1 MIRAPHEES
10 DVRRR
15 TRLAAGLAAFL
26 LTLPAAAW
34 DAPGASP
41 PMANKKPKT
50 TDIHGDRLQ
59 DDYFWLRDRS
69 NPEVRAYLE
78 AENKYADEVMKDTL
92 ALQEKLY
99 QEMLGRIKQ
108 TDLTVPY
115 PMRGYFYYSRTETG
129 KQYPI
134 YCRKKGSLEA
144 PEQVLLDLNE
154 MATGERFMAVGDWD
168 VSDDGTLLAY
178 TTDTTGF
185 REYTLHL
192 KDLATGKIL
201 PDTVSKVSSV
211 AWAADNQTLFYTTED
226 AAKRSYRLY
235 RHRRGAD
242 PAGDALVYEERDE
255 MFRVGVFRS
264 GSRKYLFLDSG
275 SHTANEWR
283 MLPADSPLGDWKLV
297 APREK
302 EHEYEVDHRGDL
314 LYIRTNSG
322 GCRNFR
328 LVTTPVAAPG
338 REDWKEM
345 MPCRDNVML
354 AGLELFSDHLV
365 LMERED
371 GLQRIRITDLPSG
384 QSHRIAFPEPVY
396 SVTPSNNREF
406 ETGTFRYN
414 YQSLTIPSSIYDY
427 DLKTRQSKL
436 LKRTEVLGGYDP
448 DRYQAER
455 RYATASDGTKIP
467 ISLVY
472 RKGIE
477 KSGKNPALLYG
488 YGSYGAAIFPTFN
501 SNRVSLLDRGFV
513 YAIAHIRG
521 GGEMGKKWHDQGR
534 MMNKKNTFT
543 DFIACA
549 EALIAGRYTSKDR
562 LVIEGGSAGGLLL
575 GAVVNMRPDLFKA
588 VVNHVP
594 FVDVINTMLD
604 ESLPLTVG
612 EFEEWGNPK
621 IPEQYAYIRSYSP
634 YDNIAAKE
642 YPVMLVKTSFDDSQ
656 VMYWEPAKYVAKL
669 RSVKTDKNPLIFK
682 INMAGGHGGSS
693 GRYDRLRETAFDD
706 AFILTMLGIAP

>member
-1 MIRAPHEES
+1 M
-10 DVRRR
+10 RRR
-15 TRLAAGLAAFL
+15 TALAAGLAAFL
-26 LTLPAAAW
+26 LTLPASARAAP
-34 DAPGASP
+34 ATSP

-144 PEQVLLDLNE
+144 LEQVLLDLNE
-154 MATGERFMAVGDWD
+154 MAKGERFMAVGDWD

-185 REYTLHL
+185 RDYTLHV
-192 KDLATGKIL
+192 KDLSTGKIL
-201 PDTVSKVSSV
+201 PDTVPKVSSV
-211 AWAADNQTLFYTTED
+211 AWAADNRTLFYTTED

-235 RHRRGAD
+235 RHPLGAD
-242 PAGDALVYEERDE
+242 PASDALAYEERDE
-255 MFRVGVFRS
+255 MFRIEVFRS

-283 MLPADSPLGDWKLV
+283 MLPADNPSGDWKLV
-297 APREK
+297 AAREK

-314 LYIRTNSG
+314 LYIRTNSA

-338 REDWKEM
+338 RENWKEM
-345 MPCRDNVML
+345 MPCREDVML
-354 AGLELFSDHLV
+354 AGLELFSDHMV

-427 DLKTRQSKL
+427 DLKSRQSKL

-477 KSGKNPALLYG
+477 KSGKNPALLYA
-488 YGSYGAAIFPTFN
+488 YGSYGAPIFPTFN

-549 EALIAGRYTSKDR
+549 EALIADRYTSKDR

-642 YPVMLVKTSFDDSQ
+642 YPAMLVKTSFDDSQ